1 MSARTVN
8 WTLNR
13 LLTPWGVSTATAGDD
28 THIGGLTLDSRAVK
42 PNDLFLACAGL
53 SRHGLDY
60 AEEAVRRGAAA
71 VLFDP
76 AQWRSQLPDL
86 SVPLVPIPDLAGQAS
101 ALADQFYG
109 APSTSM
115 RVIGITGTNGKT
127 SCAHL
132 LAQTL
137 DDPPGA
143 AAILGTLGNGRP
155 GRLVPSSHTTL
166 DAVSVQAWLA
176 RFREEAVRAVAME
189 VSSHALDQAR
199 VAAVHFD
206 TAIFTNLTRDHLDYH
221 GTEAAYAAAK
231 RRLFEMPELRMA
243 VMWAEDPAAYIM
255 ASALSA
261 DCRQVWAGL
270 TPRARATLPAG
281 AARLWVRTTKPR
293 ANGVDLVLDGDWGE
307 GAVHL
312 PLLGRFNVAN
322 ALLVLAALVGGG
334 LPWSAA
340 LARLAEVQPV
350 PGRMQRVGGGR
361 LPQAI
366 IDYAHT
372 PDALAQAIAACREHG
387 ARYVVCVFGCGGDRD
402 RGKRPLMGEVAGR
415 LADSVVL
422 TDDNP
427 RSEPPDAIIAAIR
440 AGIPAGVPVRI
451 ERDRRAAIVGALQAA
466 SAGDWVLVAGKGHE
480 AGQIFADREEPFSD
494 LAVIE
499 DWFREAA

>member
-1 MSARTVN
+1 MSEQAVN
-8 WTLNR
+8 WTLKR
-13 LLTPWGVSTATAGDD
+13 LLLPWGASTAAAWDD
-28 THIGGLTLDSRAVK
+28 IRIGGLTLDSRAVK

-53 SRHGLDY
+53 SRHGLAY

-71 VLFDP
+71 VIFDP

-86 SVPLVPIPDLAGQAS
+86 PVPLVPIPDLAKQTS
-101 ALADQFYG
+101 TLAGRFYG
-109 APSTSM
+109 APSTGM

-137 DDPPGA
+137 DDPPGVA
-143 AAILGTLGNGRP
+143 AMLGTLGNGQP
-155 GRLVPSSHTTL
+155 GRLIPSSHTTL

-176 RFREEAVRAVAME
+176 RFRDEGVQVVAME

-221 GTEAAYAAAK
+221 RSENAYAAAK
-231 RRLFEMPELRMA
+231 RRLFEMPELRVA
-243 VMWAEDPAAYIM
+243 VMWAEDPAAHTM
-255 ASALSA
+255 AAALQA
-261 DCRQVWAGL
+261 DCQQIWAGL
-270 TPRARATLPAG
+270 APPAPSTIPAG
-281 AARLWVRTTKPR
+281 AARLWVRTITPW
-293 ANGVDLVLDGDWGE
+293 AHGVDLVLDGDWGD
-307 GAVHL
+307 GALHL

-334 LPWSAA
+334 VSWPEA
-340 LARLAEVQPV
+340 LARLSKVQPV
-350 PGRMQRVGGGR
+350 PGRMQRAGGGR

-366 IDYAHT
+366 VDYAHT
-372 PDALAQAIAACREHG
+372 PDALAQAIAACRDHG
-387 ARYVVCVFGCGGDRD
+387 ARHVVCVFGCGGDRD
-402 RGKRPLMGEVAGR
+402 RGKRPLMGAVAGR

-427 RSEPPDAIIAAIR
+427 RSEAPDAIIAAIR

-451 ERDRRAAIVGALQAA
+451 ERDRRAAIVTALQTAG
-466 SAGDWVLVAGKGHE
+466 AGDWVLVAGKGHE
-480 AGQIFADREEPFSD
+480 TGQIFADREEPFSD